1 MKEIVNMIEILKL
14 LQSQKDFGLLE
25 DSLNKIK
32 NFKVNEI
39 KNLVKNIIQIK
50 RYDDRVKYLEM
61 QKTISTQISSILND
75 NKMTTVINEVKRI
88 MSKYNTHDLS
98 MITKLQKRD
107 DIRLLATVNVA
118 LTHRPTARKQ
128 FCMLYQ
134 V

>member
-1 MKEIVNMIEILKL
+1 MIEILKL

-61 QKTISTQISSILND
+61 QKTISTQIGTILND
-75 NKMTTVINEVKRI
+75 NKMTSVINEVKKI
-88 MSKYNTHDLS
+88 MSKYNTNDLT

-107 DIRLLATVNVA
+107 DIRMLAILNVA
-118 LTHRPTARKQ
+118 LKHRPTALKR
-128 FCMLYQ
+128 FCMF
-134 V
+134 